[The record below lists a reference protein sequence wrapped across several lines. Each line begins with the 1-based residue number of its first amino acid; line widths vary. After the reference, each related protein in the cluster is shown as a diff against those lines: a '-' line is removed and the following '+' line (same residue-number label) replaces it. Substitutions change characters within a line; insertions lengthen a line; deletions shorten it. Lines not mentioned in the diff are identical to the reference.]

1 MIATIRTDAPITFTL
16 PPLHWK
22 EGVAVEKM
30 LTLFTELGFRT
41 LKSRIQYLFDLKD
54 ETVADQTH
62 SGISEEEV
70 ALASVMLWLIES
82 DRTNASYDDIIDY
95 GRSYFQTTD
104 FKKIVEEFEVLLE
117 KQNLTHLYTTIELP
131 LRKVIVYMNALG
143 IVLDTPYLESLSK
156 TMHVELD
163 ALQKTI
169 YTLAG
174 TEFNINS
181 PKQLGDVLFDTLGL
195 GGSKIK
201 KTATGQ
207 RSTK

>member
-131 LRKVIVYMNALG
+131 LRKVIVYMNAMG
-143 IVLDTPYLESLSK
+143 IVLDTPYFERLS
-156 TMHVELD
+156 
-163 ALQKTI
+163 
-169 YTLAG
+169 
-174 TEFNINS
+174 
-181 PKQLGDVLFDTLGL
+181 
-195 GGSKIK
+195 
-201 KTATGQ
+201 
-207 RSTK
+207 R